1 VAAVFLAGLL
11 TAVASA
17 APPARLPVPAAA
29 AYFPGDFFR
38 QEGRVNM
45 ARFVLSRWPGPSR
58 LIGLWRSGRLDE
70 SERVGLLLGGAAF
83 HDPVLLPVYRAA
95 LGDSDERIREAAAY
109 GFRDLVAAPLPRVER
124 GVDRAAAMRFQ
135 WELAAVEKQLATRDL
150 VGFWLDRLGQPDD
163 AASGVYRH
171 AAALRALDALLR
183 PEDLPELVRGYCRLG
198 SRAERLSMLPLM
210 QAMTCRQIILMP
222 RGQRAGWGPSIYDFA
237 MTSLEGWLARRCDF
251 SPQAVLRINLAPYG
265 MRRVDPMS
273 PQACPAWLEVL
284 RRGPAF
290 QWPLASRQLYR
301 CGGPPVFLSMLHPGS
316 KRARRRRSRLLK
328 WFGVHPPRAV
338 RRRRGAR

>member
-1 VAAVFLAGLL
+1 MAAVFLAGLL
-11 TAVASA
+11 VAVASA
-17 APPARLPVPAAA
+17 APPARLPLPNAIQ
-29 AYFPGDFFR
+29 YFPGDYYG
-38 QEGRVNM
+38 QEGRVIV
-45 ARFVLSRWPGPSR
+45 ARFALSHWPGPAR
-58 LIGLWRSGRLDE
+58 LIELWRSGRLDE
-70 SERVGLLLGGAAF
+70 PERVGLLLGGAAF
-83 HDPVLLPVYRAA
+83 HDPALLPVYRAA
-95 LGDSDERIREAAAY
+95 LGDPDERIREAAAY

-124 GVDRAAAMRFQ
+124 GVDSAAATQFQ

-150 VGFWLDRLGQPDD
+150 VGFWLDRLARPDD
-163 AASGVYRH
+163 AGSGVYRH
-171 AAALRALDALLR
+171 AAAVHALDALLR
-183 PEDLPELVRGYCRLG
+183 PEDLPELVSGYCR
-198 SRAERLSMLPLM
+198 SRSRTERLSMLPLM

-237 MTSLEGWLARRCDF
+237 MTSLEGWLGRRCDF
-251 SPQAVLRINLAPYG
+251 SPKAVLGITLAPYG

-301 CGGPPVFLSMLHPGS
+301 CGGPPVFLSMLRPGS
-316 KRARRRRSRLLK
+316 RRARQRRSRLLK
-328 WFGVHPPRAV
+328 WFGVHPPRTV